1 MFGGAWTENTP
12 PHLSQLPRKGDTI
25 VGNDVWL
32 GRECTVVP
40 GVKIGD
46 GAMVAACSAVV
57 NDIPP
62 YAVFGGNPARLLKY
76 RLDGEL
82 IDLLLAFRWWEL
94 PPEELAEVLPLL
106 CDPDLEQVRQELRA
120 RVRSR
125 AAGAL
130 QPELP

>member
-1 MFGGAWTENTP
+1 M
-12 PHLSQLPRKGDTI
+12 
-25 VGNDVWL
+25 
-32 GRECTVVP
+32 P

-46 GAMVAACSAVV
+46 GAMVAACSVVV

-76 RLDGEL
+76 RFDGEL

-125 AAGAL
+125 AAGAS
-130 QPELP
+130 QPELS

>member
-1 MFGGAWTENTP
+1 M
-12 PHLSQLPRKGDTI
+12 
-25 VGNDVWL
+25 
-32 GRECTVVP
+32 P

-76 RLDGEL
+76 RFDGEL

-125 AAGAL
+125 AAGAS
-130 QPELP
+130 QPELS

>member
-1 MFGGAWTENTP
+1 M
-12 PHLSQLPRKGDTI
+12 
-25 VGNDVWL
+25 
-32 GRECTVVP
+32 P

-46 GAMVAACSAVV
+46 GAMVAACSVVV
-57 NDIPP
+57 NDISP

-94 PPEELAEVLPLL
+94 PPEDLPLL